1 MEFTAT
7 KKFNL
12 YPIGDIA
19 FVFDSKSRRKGKRIR
34 VSDVSIFSETQMSI
48 DTVTAKALDKAMR
61 EKGSDLL
68 TDGNRF
74 YTIFGGRIG
83 EIDHEQFYKELVLH
97 RELYEK

>member
-19 FVFDSKSRRKGKRIR
+19 FVFDKKSRRKGKRIDVR
-34 VSDVSIFSETQMSI
+34 DVSIFSETRMKI
-48 DTVTAKALDKAMR
+48 DADTEKALMKAMK

-68 TDGNRF
+68 TDGRKF
-74 YTIFGGRIG
+74 YTTFGSEIG
-83 EIDHEQFYKELVLH
+83 QIDHKQFSIELELHKELNH
-97 RELYEK
+97 